1 MNVCMLMNRFYPIVS
16 GAEQQAQRLSRSLRE
31 RGINAFVV
39 TCRYRD
45 LARHE
50 TIDTI
55 PVHRIRTMYRGM
67 EPRGRVASLHMAAS
81 LFHYLL
87 RNREAIDIIHVHGAG
102 TMAMTANTVK
112 PLIKK
117 PVVVKVATAST
128 AGVSAGDLHGAE
140 TALFGNARL
149 SLLKKCDTFVATT
162 EQIKR
167 ELIDRSVPEER
178 IVLIPNGVDTERFTP
193 STRDEKRILR
203 EKLGIRPGPA
213 CIFVGRLIRRKGVD
227 VLLRAW
233 KEVMRDIPNATLF
246 IVGGGEEKETLQRLS
261 ESFRS
266 GTGVSFLGHIGPA
279 EVAEYYKIS
288 DLFVFPSR
296 GEGMPNAILEAMSS
310 GLPVIATAIG
320 GIVDMITD
328 GGNGRLVPPD
338 DHGALAASI
347 KEVLARGGEMLGME
361 GRNTVLRRFSL
372 GTVTDLHVTLYER
385 LIAASR

>member
-16 GAEQQAQRLSRSLRE
+16 GAEKQAQRLSRSLRA

-55 PVHRIRTMYRGM
+55 PVHRIHTMYRDM
-67 EPRGRVASLHMAAS
+67 KPRGMIASLHMAAS

-102 TMAMTANTVK
+102 NMAMTANIVK
-112 PLIKK
+112 PLINK

-128 AGVSAGDLHGAE
+128 AHISAGDLHGAE
-140 TALFGNARL
+140 TALLGNVRL
-149 SLLKKCDTFVATT
+149 SLLKKCDAFIATT

-167 ELIDRSVPEER
+167 ELIDCGVAEER

-193 STRDEKRILR
+193 STRDDKRILR
-203 EKLGIRPGPA
+203 EKLGIRAGPA
-213 CIFVGRLIRRKGVD
+213 CLFVGRLIRRKGID

-233 KEVMRDIPNATLF
+233 KEVMRDITDATLF

-261 ESFRS
+261 ESLRIS
-266 GTGVSFLGHIGPA
+266 TGVSFLGHIGPA
-279 EVAEYYKIS
+279 EVVEYYKIS
-288 DLFVFPSR
+288 DLFAFPSR

-328 GGNGRLVPPD
+328 GGNGRLVPAD

-347 KEVLARGGEMLGME
+347 KEVLPRGGDILGRE
-361 GRNTVLRRFSL
+361 GRRTVLERFSL
-372 GTVTDLHVTLYER
+372 GTVTDLHAALYER
-385 LIAASR
+385 LIAAS